1 MKRTRSITFYFEEPL
16 SAYNYHIK
24 SMSDN
29 LLEIYNFNSSE
40 YYDKYSRTVSI
51 AASRLQYLLEIPEVK
66 DYFENIIMQLSL
78 FQATILLILEL
89 LSAYIKGLS
98 VKWQEWLF

>member
-1 MKRTRSITFYFEEPL
+1 
-16 SAYNYHIK
+16 
-24 SMSDN
+24 MSDN